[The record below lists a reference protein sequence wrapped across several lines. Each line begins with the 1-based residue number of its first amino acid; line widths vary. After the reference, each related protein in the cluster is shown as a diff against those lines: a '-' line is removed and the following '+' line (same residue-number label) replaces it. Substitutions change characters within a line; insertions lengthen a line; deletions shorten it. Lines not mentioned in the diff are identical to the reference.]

1 MPAGSSYT
9 RGNSSLLIEM
19 KGIVMDFGPV
29 RAVDHVDF
37 EVKPGEIVG
46 LLGENGAGKST
57 LMNVLAGTFPPT
69 EGEILLDGQKVRMS
83 NALHAMKL
91 GIRFIHQELNL
102 CNDLNVFENL
112 FLAEEMLG
120 KARLLNKKEMAKR
133 TLEVFQRMHV
143 QIDPWALV
151 ETLQPAEKQIVEIAR
166 ALLFK
171 CDLIIMDE
179 PTTALT
185 NREIDNLFVIMRQLK
200 DEGVSFIYI
209 SHKMPEIF
217 EICETY
223 YVLRDGKLVGKGN
236 IADIDESGITEMMIG
251 RTLADDDFSH
261 KEYYG
266 TDEIALEAEHLSGD
280 SFEDISFQLHKGE
293 IIAFTGLQSSGRD
306 MLADALFGIIPHTGK
321 LEIKGK
327 SMHRHSLRSFM
338 RNGVAMVP
346 RSRKERGI
354 HNDLSIIDN
363 FSMAHYNTLL
373 RKLLISPKEE
383 RKRFLRGKD
392 NLSIKSDNPRNPI
405 TSLSGGNQQKVIL
418 GRWLEANADVL
429 IFDNPT
435 QGIDVGTKFEIY
447 HLILNLARNGKA
459 IVVFSAEFPEIFKVA
474 DSCVVMYKGRVN
486 AVLSRDQLSE
496 KNIMYYSTGSNLE
509 GMKNE
514 KTN

>member
-1 MPAGSSYT
+1 MLT
-9 RGNSSLLIEM
+9 EM

-37 EVKPGEIVG
+37 AVKPGEIVG

-69 EGEILLDGQKVRMS
+69 AGEILLNGEKVRMS
-83 NALHAMKL
+83 SSMHAMKL

-112 FLAEEMLG
+112 YLAQEMIS
-120 KARLLNKKEMAKR
+120 KSRLLNKKEMADR
-133 TLEVFQRMHV
+133 THEVLKRMHV
-143 QIDPWALV
+143 NIDPWALV
-151 ETLQPAEKQIVEIAR
+151 GSLQPAEKQIVEIAR

-179 PTTALT
+179 PTTALS
-185 NREIDNLFVIMRQLK
+185 NREIQNLFVIMRQLK
-200 DEGVSFIYI
+200 AEGVSFIYI

-223 YVLRDGKLVGKGN
+223 YVLRDGELIGKGN
-236 IADIDESGITEMMIG
+236 IADTNESEITEMMIG
-251 RTLADDDFSH
+251 RALADDDFTH

-266 TDEIALEAEHLSGD
+266 TEQIAMEADHLSGN
-280 SFEDISFQLHKGE
+280 SFQDISFQLHNGE

-306 MLADALFGIIPHTGK
+306 MLADALFGIIPHEGR

-327 SMHRHSLRSFM
+327 SMARRSIRSFM

-363 FSMAHYNTLL
+363 NSMGFYNTLFH
-373 RKLLISPKEE
+373 RLLINPKEE
-383 RKRFLRGKD
+383 KKRFERVK
-392 NLSIKSDNPRNPI
+392 NELSIKSANPKNPI

-418 GRWLEANADVL
+418 GRWLETNADVL

-447 HLILNLARNGKA
+447 HLILELARNGKA
-459 IVVFSAEFPEIFKVA
+459 VLVFSAEFPEIYKVA
-474 DSCVVMYKGRVN
+474 DSCVVMYKGQVN
-486 AVLSRDQLSE
+486 AVLSRDQLTE
-496 KNIMYYSTGSNLE
+496 KNMMYYSTGSNLE
-509 GMKNE
+509 GMKHE
-514 KTN
+514 QTN

>member
-1 MPAGSSYT
+1 MRRKPP
-9 RGNSSLLIEM
+9 LLTEM
-19 KGIVMDFGPV
+19 KEIVMDFGPV

-37 EVKPGEIVG
+37 SVKPGEIVG

-69 EGEILLDGQKVRMS
+69 EGEILLDGKKMRVA
-83 NALHAMKL
+83 NALQAMKL

-112 FLAEEMLG
+112 YLAQEVIG
-120 KARLLNKKEMAKR
+120 PGRLLNKKEMAER
-133 TLEVFQRMHV
+133 TREVFKRMRV
-143 QIDPWALV
+143 NIDPWTV
-151 ETLQPAEKQIVEIAR
+151 VGTLQPAEKQLVEIAR

-179 PTTALT
+179 PTTALS
-185 NREIDNLFVIMRQLK
+185 NREIENLFVIMRQLRA
-200 DEGVSFIYI
+200 EGVSFIYI

-223 YVLRDGKLVGKGN
+223 YVLRDGRLVGSGR
-236 IADIDESGITEMMIG
+236 IADTTESAMTELMIG
-251 RTLADDDFSH
+251 RSLAKDDFTH

-266 TDEIALEAEHLSGD
+266 TDEVALETEHLSGD
-280 SFEDISFQLHKGE
+280 SFEDVTFQLHRGE

-306 MLADALFGIIPHTGK
+306 MLADALFGVIPYRGRLQINGRPVEHASIPGF
-321 LEIKGK
+321 
-327 SMHRHSLRSFM
+327 MHR
-338 RNGVAMVP
+338 GVAMVP

-354 HNDLSIIDN
+354 LNDLSITDN
-363 FSMAHYNTLL
+363 NSMAFYNTHL
-373 RKLLISPKEE
+373 KTLLISPKAEKARFQRVKEE
-383 RKRFLRGKD
+383 
-392 NLSIKSDNPRNPI
+392 LSIKADNPKNPI

-418 GRWLEANADVL
+418 GRWLETDADVL

-447 HLILNLARNGKA
+447 HLILALARKGKA
-459 IVVFSAEFPEIFKVA
+459 ILVFSAEYPEIFKVA

-486 AVLSRDQLSE
+486 AVLTRDQLTE
-496 KNIMYYSTGSNLE
+496 KNMMYYSTGSNLE
-509 GMKNE
+509 GMKHE
-514 KTN
+514 QTDRAQ

>member
-1 MPAGSSYT
+1 M
-9 RGNSSLLIEM
+9 LIEM

-29 RAVDHVDF
+29 RAVDHVDLT
-37 EVKPGEIVG
+37 VKPGEIVG

-57 LMNVLAGTFPPT
+57 LMNVLAGTFQPT
-69 EGEILLDGQKVRMS
+69 EGEILLDGKKTRMS
-83 NALHAMKL
+83 SALHAMKL

-102 CNDLNVFENL
+102 CNDLTVFENL
-112 FLAEEMLG
+112 FLAEE
-120 KARLLNKKEMAKR
+120 LLDKTFLLDKKEMAKR
-133 TLEVFQRMHV
+133 TQEVLERMHV
-143 QIDPWALV
+143 SIDPKALV

-179 PTTALT
+179 PTSALS
-185 NREIDNLFVIMRQLK
+185 NREITNLFSIMRQLK
-200 DEGVSFIYI
+200 QEGVSFIYI

-217 EICETY
+217 EICESY
-223 YVLRDGKLVGKGN
+223 YVLRDGKLVGQGM
-236 IADIDESGITEMMIG
+236 IADIDESAVTEMMIG
-251 RTLADDDFSH
+251 RTLAEDDFSH
-261 KEYYG
+261 KDYYG
-266 TDEIALEAEHLSGD
+266 QDEIAMEAEHLSGD

-321 LEIKGK
+321 LTIKGK
-327 SMHRHSLRSFM
+327 SMSRKRIRAFM
-338 RNGVAMVP
+338 KNGVAMVP

-354 HNDLSIIDN
+354 HNDLSILDN
-363 FSMAHYNTLL
+363 NSMAYFNTLFH
-373 RKLLISPKEE
+373 KIIISNKDE
-383 RKRFLRGKD
+383 KQRFLRSKK
-392 NLSIKSDNPRNPI
+392 NLSIKTDNPKNPI

-447 HLILNLARNGKA
+447 HLILELARNGKA
-459 IVVFSAEFPEIFKVA
+459 ILAFSAEFPEIFKVA
-474 DSCVVMYKGRVN
+474 DTCAVMYKGRVN
-486 AVLSRDQLSE
+486 AVLNRDQLTE

-509 GMKNE
+509 GMNHE
-514 KTN
+514 QTQ